1 MTGAKAGGIP
11 YKLLHLFVPNFQK
24 LREVLRL
31 VWKIYKTLLFEKLV
45 MVIMFLW
52 VLTLGSLVLLIKLL
66 VLRTLSIIYLT
77 YLFDLWKAT
86 LILVGIL
93 IGFIASLALNMLLWF
108 VPFRLLVLIN
118 WIFAIGLQLLMAVF
132 LLGRFVKIVLSQMLL
147 NLLLNRVGH
156 IGGNFLYL
164 QD

>member
-1 MTGAKAGGIP
+1 MAGAKAGGIP

-45 MVIMFLW
+45 MVIMFVW

-86 LILVGIL
+86 LILVGIR

-147 NLLLNRVGH
+147 NLLLTRVGH